1 MSHALLYGPPPI
13 KSTVE
18 GLGPSIACWVGM
30 SIATLAG
37 TAWANPGAAPTP
49 PQPIRYAAP
58 LQSGTT
64 RNYQP
69 LTTYERLAPT
79 TATWE
84 NRGFAQTYSVMHH
97 PAVNA
102 FLQRVP
108 AATGGAVQ
116 QIFDLARQ
124 HFGERTNLGAEFTLE
139 EEETGPT
146 LFLSLDTHGM
156 DFDAQWEQE
165 LAMRSAILADPHLA
179 ALKRHVVISVV

>member
-1 MSHALLYGPPPI
+1 MSHAPSYGPP
-13 KSTVE
+13 STLRDF
-18 GLGPSIACWVGM
+18 GSSIACLVGI
-30 SIATLAG
+30 SIATLSGA
-37 TAWANPGAAPTP
+37 TWASPGAVPTP

-69 LTTYERLAPT
+69 LTTHERLVPT

-84 NRGFAQTYSVMHH
+84 NYGFAQTYSVMHH

>member
-1 MSHALLYGPPPI
+1 
-13 KSTVE
+13 
-18 GLGPSIACWVGM
+18 
-30 SIATLAG
+30 
-37 TAWANPGAAPTP
+37 
-49 PQPIRYAAP
+49 
-58 LQSGTT
+58 
-64 RNYQP
+64 
-69 LTTYERLAPT
+69 
-79 TATWE
+79 
-84 NRGFAQTYSVMHH
+84 MHH

-108 AATGGAVQ
+108 TATGGAVQ

-124 HFGERTNLGAEFTLE
+124 HFGEHTNLGAKFTLE

-165 LAMRSAILADPHLA
+165 LAMRTAILADPHLA